1 MIIESNRWMNIDVNR
16 MKKRE
21 ISNKEEDENEWG
33 RDDKVSDEK
42 EEDEFKLSIKEKRKW
57 HFKNYNRETSK
68 NKNEIEYKRWK
79 VYWF

>member
-1 MIIESNRWMNIDVNR
+1 MKR

-33 RDDKVSDEK
+33 RSDKVSDEK

-57 HFKNYNRETSK
+57 HFKNYNRERSK

>member
-1 MIIESNRWMNIDVNR
+1 MNR

-57 HFKNYNRETSK
+57 HFKN
-68 NKNEIEYKRWK
+68 
-79 VYWF
+79 

>member
-1 MIIESNRWMNIDVNR
+1 MNIDVNR

-42 EEDEFKLSIKEKRKW
+42 EEEEFKLDIKEKRKW

>member
-1 MIIESNRWMNIDVNR
+1 MNIDVNR

-42 EEDEFKLSIKEKRKW
+42 EEDEFKLDIKEKRKW
-57 HFKNYNRETSK
+57 HFKN
-68 NKNEIEYKRWK
+68 
-79 VYWF
+79 

>member
-1 MIIESNRWMNIDVNR
+1 MNR

-42 EEDEFKLSIKEKRKW
+42 EEDEFKLDIKEKRKW
-57 HFKNYNRETSK
+57 HFKNYNRKTSK

>member
-1 MIIESNRWMNIDVNR
+1 MNR

-33 RDDKVSDEK
+33 RSDKVSDEK
-42 EEDEFKLSIKEKRKW
+42 EEEEFKLDIKEKRKW
-57 HFKNYNRETSK
+57 HFKNQDRERSK

>member
-1 MIIESNRWMNIDVNR
+1 MIIESDRWMNIDVNR